1 LIKIN
6 LKKTHFLFTLFQDGP
21 SSKRRTRSTLK
32 STAASVSHLE
42 KIETKKAETK
52 KTETKK
58 TETVDPR
65 ETQVVTLTEKAEKSQ
80 LFIAPPDKKAE
91 IENVES
97 QKTERARI
105 SAQTRIV
112 DVSEAKQI
120 DQTKAESRRSR

>member
-1 LIKIN
+1 
-6 LKKTHFLFTLFQDGP
+6 LFTLFQDGP

-42 KIETKKAETK
+42 KIETKKA
-52 KTETKK
+52 ETKK

>member
-1 LIKIN
+1 
-6 LKKTHFLFTLFQDGP
+6 LFTLAQEGP

-32 STAASVSHLE
+32 STAAVSHSE
-42 KIETKKAETK
+42 KIETKKA
-52 KTETKK
+52 ETKK

-65 ETQVVTLTEKAEKSQ
+65 ETQVVSIAEMGEKSQ
-80 LFIAPPDKKAE
+80 LLISPPVKKAE

-97 QKTERARI
+97 QNTDEARI
-105 SAQTRIV
+105 SAQIRIV

>member
-42 KIETKKAETK
+42 KIETKKA
-52 KTETKK
+52 ETKK

>member
-1 LIKIN
+1 MIKIN

-42 KIETKKAETK
+42 KIETKKA
-52 KTETKK
+52 ETKK

>member
-1 LIKIN
+1 M
-6 LKKTHFLFTLFQDGP
+6 FTPLTSLFQDGP

-32 STAASVSHLE
+32 STATVSHSE
-42 KIETKKAETK
+42 KIETK

-120 DQTKAESRRSR
+120 DQTKAEGRRSR

>member
-1 LIKIN
+1 
-6 LKKTHFLFTLFQDGP
+6 LFTLAQEGP

-32 STAASVSHLE
+32 STATVSHSE
-42 KIETKKAETK
+42 KI
-52 KTETKK
+52 ETKK